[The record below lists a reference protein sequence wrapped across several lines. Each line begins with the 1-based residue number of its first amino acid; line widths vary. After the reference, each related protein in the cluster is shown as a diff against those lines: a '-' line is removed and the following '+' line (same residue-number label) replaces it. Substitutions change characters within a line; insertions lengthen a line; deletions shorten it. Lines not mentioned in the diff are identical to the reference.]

1 MDTAQVWSFKVK
13 GKDGVANC
21 IWDLCYSPDESQL
34 IVASGNLVWVY
45 RADNGSL
52 IKNLKGHKDTVYCVA
67 YAHDSSIF
75 ASGSSDKCVIIWKS
89 STLEGLL
96 KYVHNESIQCLEFN
110 PVTVLL
116 ASTGS
121 TDFGFWTMDQKSVV
135 KTKISAR
142 PTCCSW
148 KSDGQLL
155 AIGLYNGVISIRNK
169 ETEEVVKIE
178 RTGNPIIWH
187 LKWNPSKNDHG
198 EILAVVDWN
207 QKLSFYKL
215 CGRQTGKDYILGYD
229 PCNITWFGNKYESLA
244 ICGSNKMCQLYNN
257 EGVRLACINKQ
268 QSWIWCCCTRNGYS
282 QIVVGCQDGTL
293 ETVQLL
299 LDPVY
304 TFYKDRYAYRE
315 SLTDVVVQH
324 LVTEQK
330 ARIKC
335 RDYVKKISLFK
346 NLLAIQLSE
355 KILIYE
361 SSSDDMKDMH
371 YRICAKLLQQIHC
384 HYLLIITNHLI
395 ICQNNCLSCINFKGI
410 KEREWIVDS
419 PVNCIRV
426 IGGLPNKEGLLL
438 GLKDG
443 QVVQIIVDNT
453 FPIYLTKVMNEVYS
467 VDISRN
473 RDKLAIVDNNKT
485 MSVYSLEKQESLFQE
500 PNVFSVSWSTT
511 NNELLAY
518 TGNDLL
524 FIKNGQFPSHRQYN
538 KGQILNFT
546 GSIIY
551 CLHENII
558 NHVEISLSP
567 AVYHYLGTGQLNEAY
582 QLACFGLTD
591 QDWKVIGRMALNKLN
606 LKVAKCAY
614 IQLEDILM
622 LTFIQQLE
630 ERSKRGEWNN
640 KELINNSSNIS
651 MILGDISAYLG
662 NFNEAVMY
670 YTQANSNSNKINHKI
685 IDMYT
690 DLRRFNEAHE
700 MIKSNNNDD
709 INEHKLLLSKN
720 ADWAKSTNEH
730 RTAAKMYIDAG
741 EYMKAIELSDLHG
754 WTDILLDISRRLDK
768 SDHEY
773 LECCARSL
781 TRLGEYAFAADC
793 YAKYGDI
800 ENQLNLYI
808 ESYNWEEAFS
818 LVEKHHDYTRKVY
831 LPYAN
836 WLAENDKFE
845 EAQTA
850 FIKAGLQN
858 EAISVLEQLA
868 TCAAKES
875 RFDDAGFYYW
885 KLSVLCLNMLD
896 NETITKTDYQE
907 LLDRYDN
914 FQRKADVYYVYNNI
928 HHFLHEPFA
937 SHMSETYFN
946 MARYLIHILQFG
958 DIPEVSKAA
967 VLYTLAKHGRA
978 LGAYKLTKQIY
989 DRLQTLH
996 LPSKMRD
1003 EVDLSSI
1010 TLNSGPMI
1018 DSEEIS
1024 TMCYRCSAT
1033 NPLLNSL
1040 GHRCINCK
1048 EPFLY
1053 SFINLEQLPIV
1064 EFIPE
1069 DNLSYEEVRSYLQK
1083 EPSSYRNSKDE
1094 DINNVELNND
1104 FSQTLKISHK
1114 QENGSLD
1121 QDPFM
1126 AKLLNSDL
1134 ISESYSPV
1142 QLDIATL
1149 KAISFNEVIIVNN
1162 PPLKPRYYKSV
1173 LPDVSITQCTV
1184 CHKLFY
1190 TDDYELVSL
1199 QQGRCPY
1206 CHTMKE

>member
-1 MDTAQVWSFKVK
+1 MIAK
-13 GKDGVANC
+13 
-21 IWDLCYSPDESQL
+21 
-34 IVASGNLVWVY
+34 
-45 RADNGSL
+45 
-52 IKNLKGHKDTVYCVA
+52 
-67 YAHDSSIF
+67 
-75 ASGSSDKCVIIWKS
+75 
-89 STLEGLL
+89 LL
-96 KYVHNESIQCLEFN
+96 K
-110 PVTVLL
+110 
-116 ASTGS
+116 
-121 TDFGFWTMDQKSVV
+121 
-135 KTKISAR
+135 
-142 PTCCSW
+142 
-148 KSDGQLL
+148 
-155 AIGLYNGVISIRNK
+155 
-169 ETEEVVKIE
+169 
-178 RTGNPIIWH
+178 
-187 LKWNPSKNDHG
+187 
-198 EILAVVDWN
+198 
-207 QKLSFYKL
+207 
-215 CGRQTGKDYILGYD
+215 
-229 PCNITWFGNKYESLA
+229 
-244 ICGSNKMCQLYNN
+244 
-257 EGVRLACINKQ
+257 
-268 QSWIWCCCTRNGYS
+268 
-282 QIVVGCQDGTL
+282 
-293 ETVQLL
+293 
-299 LDPVY
+299 
-304 TFYKDRYAYRE
+304 
-315 SLTDVVVQH
+315 
-324 LVTEQK
+324 
-330 ARIKC
+330 
-335 RDYVKKISLFK
+335 
-346 NLLAIQLSE
+346 IQLSE

-419 PVNCIRV
+419 SVNCIRV

-443 QVVQIIVDNT
+443 QVVQIILDNT

-500 PNVFSVSWSTT
+500 PNVFSISWSTT

-558 NHVEISLSP
+558 NHIEISLSP

-670 YTQANSNSNKINHKI
+670 YTKANSNSNKINHKI

-709 INEHKLLLSKN
+709 DDINEHKLLLSKN

-730 RTAAKMYIDAG
+730 RTAAKMYIDA
-741 EYMKAIELSDLHG
+741 
-754 WTDILLDISRRLDK
+754 DISRRLDK

-773 LECCARSL
+773 LERCARSL

-793 YAKYGDI
+793 YAKY
-800 ENQLNLYI
+800 
-808 ESYNWEEAFS
+808 
-818 LVEKHHDYTRKVY
+818 VEKHHDYTRKVY

-885 KLSVLCLNMLD
+885 KLSVLCLNMLN
-896 NETITKTDYQE
+896 NETT
-907 LLDRYDN
+907 
-914 FQRKADVYYVYNNI
+914 
-928 HHFLHEPFA
+928 
-937 SHMSETYFN
+937 
-946 MARYLIHILQFG
+946 
-958 DIPEVSKAA
+958 
-967 VLYTLAKHGRA
+967 KHGRA

-989 DRLQTLH
+989 DRLQTMH

-1040 GHRCINCK
+1040 GNRCINCK

-1094 DINNVELNND
+1094 DINNVALNND

-1149 KAISFNEVIIVNN
+1149 KAMSFNEVIIVNN

-1184 CHKLFY
+1184 CHKAIKQDLLSIITCMITPQLKDIFMLEKNNFYQMDHRLNIEIDLIQSQSSLELATLLFDNDNNNNNN
-1190 TDDYELVSL
+1190 THIN
-1199 QQGRCPY
+1199 P
-1206 CHTMKE
+1206 

>member
-1 MDTAQVWSFKVK
+1 
-13 GKDGVANC
+13 
-21 IWDLCYSPDESQL
+21 
-34 IVASGNLVWVY
+34 
-45 RADNGSL
+45 
-52 IKNLKGHKDTVYCVA
+52 
-67 YAHDSSIF
+67 
-75 ASGSSDKCVIIWKS
+75 
-89 STLEGLL
+89 
-96 KYVHNESIQCLEFN
+96 
-110 PVTVLL
+110 
-116 ASTGS
+116 
-121 TDFGFWTMDQKSVV
+121 MDQKSIV

-148 KSDGQLL
+148 MSDGQFL

-178 RTGNPIIWH
+178 RPGNPIIWH
-187 LKWNPSKNDHG
+187 LKWNPSKNGHG

-207 QKLSFYKL
+207 QKLSFYQL
-215 CGRQTGKDYILGYD
+215 NGRQTGKDYILGYD

-268 QSWIWCCCTRNGYS
+268 QTWIWCCCTRNGYN

-304 TFYKDRYAYRE
+304 SFHKDRYAYRE

-324 LVTEQK
+324 LITEQK

-346 NLLAIQLSE
+346 NLLAIQLPE

-371 YRICAKLLQQIHC
+371 YKINTKLLKQIHC
-384 HYLLIITNHLI
+384 QYLIIITNHLI
-395 ICQNNCLSCINFKGI
+395 VGQTNCLTCINFKGI

-419 PVNCIRV
+419 PVNYIRI
-426 IGGLPNKEGLLL
+426 IGGPPNKEGLLL
-438 GLKDG
+438 GLKNG
-443 QVVQIIVDNT
+443 QVVQIIVDNA
-453 FPIYLTKVMNEVYS
+453 FPIHLTKIMNEVYS

-485 MSVYSLEKQESLFQE
+485 MNVYSLEKQESLFQE
-500 PNVFSVSWSTT
+500 PNVSSISWSTT

-538 KGQILNFT
+538 KGQTLNFT
-546 GSIIY
+546 
-551 CLHENII
+551 
-558 NHVEISLSP
+558 EISLSP
-567 AVYHYLGTGQLNEAY
+567 AVYHYLGIGQLNEAY
-582 QLACFGLTD
+582 HLACFGLTD

-614 IQLEDILM
+614 IQLDDILM

-630 ERSKRGEWNN
+630 ERYKRGEWNN
-640 KELINNSSNIS
+640 QELINKSSNILT
-651 MILGDISAYLG
+651 ILGDISAYLG
-662 NFNEAVMY
+662 HFNEAVTY
-670 YTQANSNSNKINHKI
+670 YTQANSTNKNHKI

-700 MIKSNNNDD
+700 ILKSNND
-709 INEHKLLLSKN
+709 INEHKLLLVKN
-720 ADWAKSTNEH
+720 ADWAKSTNEY
-730 RTAAKMYIDAG
+730 RTAVKMYMDAG
-741 EYMKAIELSDLHG
+741 EFIKAIELSDLHG

-768 SDHEY
+768 DD
-773 LECCARSL
+773 LECLERCARSL

-808 ESYNWEEAFS
+808 ESHNWEEAFS

-885 KLSVLCLNMLD
+885 KLSVLCLNMLN
-896 NETITKTDYQE
+896 NETITKPVYQE
-907 LLDRYDN
+907 LLSRYDD

-928 HHFLHEPFA
+928 YRFLHEPFA
-937 SHMSETYFN
+937 SYMPETYFN

-967 VLYTLAKHGRA
+967 VLYTLAKHGRT

-996 LPSKMRD
+996 MPSKMRD
-1003 EVDLSSI
+1003 EVDLASI

-1040 GHRCINCK
+1040 GNRCMNCK
-1048 EPFLY
+1048 EPFIY

-1069 DNLSYEEVRSYLQK
+1069 DNLSHEEVLSYLQS
-1083 EPSSYRNSKDE
+1083 EPPSYRNSKDE
-1094 DINNVELNND
+1094 VINNIELSND
-1104 FSQTLKISHK
+1104 YSQTLKISHK

-1126 AKLLNSDL
+1126 AKLLNSDF

-1142 QLDIATL
+1142 QLDITTL
-1149 KAISFNEVIIVNN
+1149 KAIPFNEVIIVNN
-1162 PPLKPRYYKSV
+1162 PPLKPLYYKSV

-1190 TDDYELVSL
+1190 TDDYELISL
-1199 QQGRCPY
+1199 QQGYCPY
-1206 CHTMKE
+1206 CHTVKE

>member
-1 MDTAQVWSFKVK
+1 MGSMLQSRWIATYCS
-13 GKDGVANC
+13 
-21 IWDLCYSPDESQL
+21 LC
-34 IVASGNLVWVY
+34 
-45 RADNGSL
+45 L

-75 ASGSSDKCVIIWKS
+75 GSGSADKCVIIWKS

-96 KYVHNESIQCLEFN
+96 KYMHTESIQCLEFN

-148 KSDGQLL
+148 MSDGQFL

-178 RTGNPIIWH
+178 RPGNPITWH
-187 LKWNPSKNDHG
+187 LKWNPSKNGHG

-207 QKLSFYKL
+207 QKLSFYQL
-215 CGRQTGKDYILGYD
+215 NGRQTGKDYLLGYD

-257 EGVRLACINKQ
+257 EGIRLACINKQ
-268 QSWIWCCCTRNGYS
+268 QTWIWCCCTRNGYN

-304 TFYKDRYAYRE
+304 SFHKDRYAYRE

-324 LVTEQK
+324 LITEQK

-346 NLLAIQLSE
+346 NLLAIQLPE

-371 YRICAKLLQQIHC
+371 YRINTKLLKQIHC
-384 HYLLIITNHLI
+384 QYLIIITNHLI
-395 ICQNNCLSCINFKGI
+395 VGQTNCLTCINFKGI

-419 PVNCIRV
+419 PVNCIRI
-426 IGGLPNKEGLLL
+426 IGGPPNKEGLLL
-438 GLKDG
+438 GLKNG

-453 FPIYLTKVMNEVYS
+453 FPIHLTKIMNEVYS

-473 RDKLAIVDNNKT
+473 RDKLAIVDSNKT
-485 MSVYSLEKQESLFQE
+485 MIVYSLEKQESLFQE
-500 PNVFSVSWSTT
+500 PNVSSISWSTT

-538 KGQILNFT
+538 KGQTLNFT
-546 GSIIY
+546 GSFIY
-551 CLHENII
+551 CLHENTI
-558 NHVEISLSP
+558 NRVEISLSP

-582 QLACFGLTD
+582 HLACFGLTD

-614 IQLEDILM
+614 IQLDDILM

-630 ERSKRGEWNN
+630 ERYKRGEWNN
-640 KELINNSSNIS
+640 QELINKSSNVLT
-651 MILGDISAYLG
+651 ILGDISAYLG
-662 NFNEAVMY
+662 HFNEAVAY
-670 YTQANSNSNKINHKI
+670 YTQANSTNINHKI

-700 MIKSNNNDD
+700 MLKSNND
-709 INEHKLLLSKN
+709 INEHKLLLVKN
-720 ADWAKSTNEH
+720 ADWAKSTNEY
-730 RTAAKMYIDAG
+730 RTAVKMYMDAG
-741 EYMKAIELSDLHG
+741 EFIKAIELSDLHG

-768 SDHEY
+768 DDHEY
-773 LECCARSL
+773 LERCARSL

-808 ESYNWEEAFS
+808 ESHNWEEAFN

-885 KLSVLCLNMLD
+885 KLSVLCLNMLN
-896 NETITKTDYQE
+896 NETITKPVYQE
-907 LLDRYDN
+907 LLSRYDD

-928 HHFLHEPFA
+928 YRFLHEPFA
-937 SHMSETYFN
+937 SHMPETYFN

-967 VLYTLAKHGRA
+967 VLYTLAKHGRT

-996 LPSKMRD
+996 MPSKMRD
-1003 EVDLSSI
+1003 EVDLASI

-1018 DSEEIS
+1018 DSEDIS

-1040 GHRCINCK
+1040 GNRCMNCK
-1048 EPFLY
+1048 EPFIY

-1069 DNLSYEEVRSYLQK
+1069 DNLSHEEVLSYLQS
-1083 EPSSYRNSKDE
+1083 EPPSYRNLKDE
-1094 DINNVELNND
+1094 DINNIELSNEY
-1104 FSQTLKISHK
+1104 SQTLKISHE

-1142 QLDIATL
+1142 QLDITTL

-1173 LPDVSITQCTV
+1173 LPDVSITQCIV

-1190 TDDYELVSL
+1190 TDDYELISL
-1199 QQGRCPY
+1199 QQGYCPY
-1206 CHTMKE
+1206 CHTVKE